1 MRELP
6 EPVGDPD
13 TRSATRFMLWLARG
27 QARGLLAATVFGVT
41 TMVATALVPAAIG
54 RAIDSGLDA
63 RDPGALMAWT
73 GVVLALGAVQTTT
86 AMLRHRAVARNYL
99 AGAFATVTLTVR
111 KIVQLG
117 NTLPKRLASG
127 EVLSIGVSDA
137 DRIGDAMV
145 ITGRGVGALAG
156 LVVAGSLLIS
166 TIPEAGWVAVAAVPF
181 AAFGIG
187 RLLRPLHSRQQDQRT
202 EQAGLATRASDIIA
216 GLRALRGIGG
226 EDVFLDRY
234 RAQSQATMR
243 AGIRV
248 AMVDALLVGYKALLP
263 GLLVALVVW
272 VGARRAISG
281 AITPG
286 ELVAAYGYT
295 AYLLSPFGTLTA
307 MAGKWAKAHV
317 AAERLVRLLNI
328 EPEITDV
335 AGAGQVQLRG
345 RSPQQVVDVESGLT
359 LAPGTFTAVTATD
372 PGDAIAIAHRIGRL
386 SDDGRVLYGEQKLT
400 DLPLDVLRKTIIVA
414 TPEDRLFSGTL
425 REQLD
430 PHAGRRQTA
439 GRSRDAAIT
448 DAIDVAAAAN
458 IVDDL
463 PAGLDSYLHA
473 AGQELSGGQLQR
485 LLLARA
491 LITEVPVLVLVEPTT
506 AVDAHT
512 EAEIASRLGPARA
525 GKTTMVVTSS
535 PIVLARADRVV
546 MVCAGRVAAEGTH
559 TELLSTHPEYART
572 VARDGQ

>member
-1 MRELP
+1 MRDLP

-13 TRSATRFMLWLARG
+13 SRSATRFLLWLARG
-27 QARGLLAATVFGVT
+27 QARGLVAGTVFGVT

-54 RAIDSGLDA
+54 QAVDAGLDA

-73 GVVLALGAVQTTT
+73 GAVLALGAVEATT
-86 AMLRHRAVARNYL
+86 AMLRHRVVARNYL
-99 AGAFATVTLTVR
+99 AGAFATVVLTVR
-111 KIVQLG
+111 KVVQLG
-117 NTLPKRLASG
+117 NTLHKRLASG
-127 EVLSIGVSDA
+127 EVLSIGLSDA

-145 ITGRGVGALAG
+145 ITGRGVGALVG
-156 LVVAGSLLIS
+156 LIVAGGLLIS
-166 TIPEAGWVAVAAVPF
+166 TVSEAGWVVVAAVPL

-187 RLLRPLHSRQQDQRT
+187 RLLRPLHRRQQDQRAA
-202 EQAGLATRASDIIA
+202 QAGLATRASDIVA

-226 EDVFLDRY
+226 EDGFLDRY

-248 AMVDALLVGYKALLP
+248 AVVDALLVGYQALLP

-272 VGARRAISG
+272 VGARQAISG
-281 AITPG
+281 VITPG

-295 AYLLSPFGTLTA
+295 AYLISPFGTLTA

-335 AGAGQVQLRG
+335 SGAGPVHLQA
-345 RSPQQVVDVESGLT
+345 RSPQRIVDVESGLT
-359 LAPGTFTAVTATD
+359 LAPGRFTAMTATD
-372 PGDAIAIAHRIGRL
+372 PDDAIGIAHRIGRL
-386 SDDGRVLYGEQKLT
+386 RDDGRVLYGDQKLA
-400 DLPLDVLRKTIIVA
+400 DLPLGVLRKTIIVA

-430 PHAGRRQTA
+430 PHVCVRETA
-439 GRSRDAAIT
+439 SKSRDAAIK
-448 DAIDVAAAAN
+448 DALDVASASSV
-458 IVDDL
+458 VDEL
-463 PAGLDSYLHA
+463 PAGLDSYLYV

-491 LITEVPVLVLVEPTT
+491 LMTEVPVLVLVEPTS

-512 EAEIASRLGPARA
+512 EAEIASRLGPSRA

-535 PIVLARADRVV
+535 PIVLSRADQVV
-546 MVCAGRVAAEGTH
+546 MVSAGRVVAEGTH
-559 TELLSTHPEYART
+559 AELLRTHPEYARA
-572 VARDGQ
+572 VARDGE